1 MIVFFLYLY
10 LRRRQVDENMGGFV
24 GIRAFVAMIYWRQRL
39 TFRFR
44 NFSVLKLLL
53 ISWGFWFQFRRIWSR
68 KKVLVSVSE
77 KFGLGKKSRF
87 WFQKIWSRKK
97 VSVSVSENFVSDKKY
112 RFRFRK
118 IWSWKK
124 SFGFGFGKFGIGKKI
139 SVSVS
144 VKILVSSFSVG
155 GKLWRLWNLEMK
167 LRKIVSKIK
176 RVVWR

>member
-68 KKVLVSVSE
+68 KKVLVSVSKNFVSE
-77 KFGLGKKSRF
+77 KKSRF
-87 WFQKIWSRKK
+87 RIGI
-97 VSVSVSENFVSDKKY
+97 E
-112 RFRFRK
+112 
-118 IWSWKK
+118 K
-124 SFGFGFGKFGIGKKI
+124 SLGIGFGQNFGIVIQWLAVEVCGYPHVGDIFRILIWWWWWWGWWTIIDGDDI
-139 SVSVS
+139 SVVE
-144 VKILVSSFSVG
+144 VCGHPPSSTTGTTSSGSIFTP
-155 GKLWRLWNLEMK
+155 
-167 LRKIVSKIK
+167 
-176 RVVWR
+176 